1 MLLCRDGFANPI
13 SKRQTRPQAMPSRTR
28 VLTLFA
34 CVGWAWAMYQ
44 SYFRATQLNSAT
56 QHTLRHEHAP
66 LHRRGDGGG
75 GGGTDAVRI
84 QVISDIHMEI
94 QGTTD
99 RLPYFEVA
107 APVLALVG
115 DIGNP
120 RLPGYRT
127 FLLTQAD
134 RYDTVMVLAGNHE
147 YYQIVDLKDPRSPG
161 NMGGVWAIEDMNDR
175 IAQICAERVNLIF
188 MNMTTH
194 RLRRPSGR
202 GGDVVVLGTTLWSE
216 LGGSSGRKE
225 ESSKDGVGGSRG
237 SRGSLVQDQ
246 AQVMSNDYRNIYERG
261 RPRIPHGF
269 LDKEVLDGAPK
280 ARVAKVAKVGEEADQ
295 AEKEIGAEAAGANE
309 WQRRH
314 AKEMDFRNMEVM
326 YRTAPVFRKKPK
338 RLITADVTNAMH
350 RRELAWLKGEILKVV
365 VADADVGD
373 EGELEAL
380 EAPEA
385 GAGKETD
392 SETVGRTGVGTAA
405 ATAAAAAAAAAAKTT
420 AAAAAAAVAA
430 ARDGIGSEVRIPPAT
445 PALREKKKEKEK
457 EKKEKRPPPQIT
469 KVVVITHHAPT
480 AVDTIEDI
488 DDPMSLRAT
497 TRLDSTRLEYL
508 LKPPLAAWIFG
519 HTHKNRDAVVGGG
532 VRVVSNQLGYVAF
545 NAELKDF
552 STNFVVSIP

>member
-1 MLLCRDGFANPI
+1 
-13 SKRQTRPQAMPSRTR
+13 
-28 VLTLFA
+28 
-34 CVGWAWAMYQ
+34 MYQ
-44 SYFRATQLNSAT
+44 SYFRPAATQL
-56 QHTLRHEHAP
+56 TLRHERSPWHEH
-66 LHRRGDGGG
+66 HRRGGGG
-75 GGGTDAVRI
+75 GGGTDNAVRI

-94 QGTTD
+94 QGTAD

-194 RLRRPSGR
+194 RLRRPNGR

-225 ESSKDGVGGSRG
+225 DSKENGVGGSQG
-237 SRGSLVQDQ
+237 TRGSLVQDQ

-269 LDKEVLDGAPK
+269 LDKEVLDGATE
-280 ARVAKVAKVGEEADQ
+280 AKVVKVGEEADQ
-295 AEKEIGAEAAGANE
+295 AEKEIGAGTAGANE

-326 YRTAPVFRKKPK
+326 FRTAPVFRKKPK

-350 RRELAWLKGEILKVV
+350 RRELAWLKGEIQRVV
-365 VADADVGD
+365 VADAAVGD
-373 EGELEAL
+373 AVADVSASSSPASLAGTLAAVATAPTAPTTVVSGIDAEREGDLFKELET
-380 EAPEA
+380 PEA
-385 GAGKETD
+385 EAGK
-392 SETVGRTGVGTAA
+392 ETVGRTEVGTA
-405 ATAAAAAAAAAAKTT
+405 ATAAAAAAAAAVAPP
-420 AAAAAAAVAA
+420 AAAAAAAAH
-430 ARDGIGSEVRIPPAT
+430 DGIGSDAMSEARTPTAT
-445 PALREKKKEKEK
+445 TALGEKKKKKKEKK
-457 EKKEKRPPPQIT
+457 EKKEKEKRPPPRIT

-519 HTHKNRDAVVGGG
+519 HTHKNRDAVVGG